1 MAISF
6 QRVLESAPWQPR
18 YGLGVVV
25 FADRLWVL
33 GGTATAQDGT
43 QFNDVWS
50 SVDGS
55 LWRQEVAA
63 APWSPRWNHVTFAS
77 GGKLWV
83 IGGLASVDPIRN
95 LNDIWSSPDG
105 IHWTLEVPDAPWTAR
120 HVWAWTTHRD
130 RMFIIGG
137 ATDGSHTYQDVL
149 SSEDGRR
156 WRRETV
162 RDPWFCERKYH
173 AAESFRGRLYV
184 VAGVINDDS
193 QPYGGRYLD
202 DVWSS
207 ENGAEWR
214 CDCVQAPWS
223 GRAAPVLL
231 AWHDRLWLF
240 DGELSSLGYGT
251 NLWSTT
257 GGTEWRLEVEQ
268 TPWQGRT
275 ICGSAVFRD
284 KVWIMGGHHR
294 DWPERVGRSLN
305 DVWTCETSC

>member
-1 MAISF
+1 MGIAFS
-6 QRVLESAPWQPR
+6 QVSDSAPWKPR

-25 FADRLWVL
+25 FAGRLWVL
-33 GGTATAQDGT
+33 GGTASAANGT

-50 SVDGS
+50 SEDGS
-55 LWRQEVAA
+55 EWRQELAA
-63 APWSPRWNHVTFAS
+63 APWSPRWNHATFAF

-83 IGGLASVDPIRN
+83 IGGLASVDPLQN

-105 IHWTLEVPDAPWTAR
+105 RNWTLEVPDAPWAAR
-120 HVWAWTTHRD
+120 HVWAWTIHRD
-130 RMFIIGG
+130 RMFLIGG
-137 ATDGSHTYQDVL
+137 ATDGSHTYRDVL

-156 WRRETV
+156 WRREAV

-173 AAESFRGRLYV
+173 AAASCAGRLYV

-207 ENGAEWR
+207 EDGEEWR
-214 CDCVQAPWS
+214 CDASPAPWS

-231 AWHDRLWLF
+231 ACGDRLWLSG
-240 DGELSSLGYGT
+240 GELQSRLYG
-251 NLWSTT
+251 NDLWW
-257 GGTEWRLEVEQ
+257 TEDGVHWQREADEP
-268 TPWQGRT
+268 PWPGRT

-294 DWPERVGRSLN
+294 DWPERVGHSLN
-305 DVWTCETSC
+305 DVWTCEVVP